1 MSSDKPD
8 NGPKWFIMRDLK
20 RRNAKLP
27 AYKMLE
33 ELGIEHFTPMVQKI
47 VKVGGSLEHRTE
59 PFIQDLLFVRET
71 RERLD
76 PIVEKTPTLQYR
88 FLRGGGQNRAMTVR
102 DSDMDTFIA
111 AVSSCG
117 SPRYFRPGQI
127 TPSMYGRHVRIIGG
141 PMDGYAGRLLS
152 ARGSRTKRLI
162 VELPQ
167 YLSVVVEVSP
177 ELIEFL

>member
-8 NGPKWFIMRDLK
+8 NGPKWFVMRDLK

-88 FLRGGGQNRAMTVR
+88 FLRGGG
-102 DSDMDTFIA
+102 
-111 AVSSCG
+111 G
-117 SPRYFRPGQI
+117 
-127 TPSMYGRHVRIIGG
+127 IIG
-141 PMDGYAGRLLS
+141 
-152 ARGSRTKRLI
+152 
-162 VELPQ
+162 Q
-167 YLSVVVEVSP
+167 
-177 ELIEFL
+177 